1 MEQYNT
7 KKKQGASETFSG
19 IADRV
24 LMGAVAVLLCAFWAG
39 CGEKERALAIPLGEM
54 VAEDV
59 RAEAAGGDSDGMESA
74 SAQNQEQAVDSA
86 SGAVAQTM
94 IYVHVCG
101 AVNAP
106 GVVEIPEG
114 SRGQTAL
121 EAAGGFAEDAAEDA
135 VNLAEVLRDGMQLY
149 FPTKE
154 ESVAWIMQQQA
165 ESEGLINLNTAGVE
179 ALCTLPGI
187 GEAKARAIVAYREA
201 NGAFERVEDIMQ
213 VSGIKESAYNKIK
226 DLVVVK

>member
-1 MEQYNT
+1 
-7 KKKQGASETFSG
+7 
-19 IADRV
+19 
-24 LMGAVAVLLCAFWAG
+24 MGAVVFLLCAFWTG
-39 CGEKERALAIPLGEM
+39 CGEKDRAIAIPLGET
-54 VAEDV
+54 VAESV
-59 RAEAAGGDSDGMESA
+59 QEESA
-74 SAQNQEQAVDSA
+74 TSIQNQEQTVDSA
-86 SGAVAQTM
+86 SVGAADQTM

-114 SRGQTAL
+114 SRGQAAL

-154 ESVAWIMQQQA
+154 ESVAWTAQQQA
-165 ESEGLINLNTAGVE
+165 ESEGLVNLNTAGVE

-187 GEAKARAIVAYREA
+187 GEAKAKAIVAYREA
-201 NGAFERVEDIMQ
+201 NGAFERVEDIMK
-213 VSGIKESAYNKIK
+213 VSGIKESAYNQIK
-226 DLVVVK
+226 ELVVVK